1 MVQPT
6 RDRNPCPVNQLM
18 NMLSGPWT
26 MYIIWTL
33 STAGPTRFGALRR
46 QVEGISTKML
56 TERLRL
62 LEQEGIV
69 HRHYEPT
76 VPPQVTYS
84 LTERA
89 GQLVAIL
96 DQLNHLAQQ
105 WYGAGPGC
113 LAPQAS
119 AEALEKPAVLL
130 QGNL

>member
-1 MVQPT
+1 MAQPSS
-6 RDRNPCPVNQLM
+6 DRNPCPVSQLM

-26 MYIIWTL
+26 MYIIWIL
-33 STAGPTRFGALRR
+33 STAGPTRFGVLRR

-56 TERLRL
+56 TERLRM

-89 GQLVAIL
+89 GELVNIL
-96 DQLNHLAQQ
+96 DQLNGLAQR
-105 WYGAGPGC
+105 WYGDLPSCG
-113 LAPQAS
+113 AS
-119 AEALEKPAVLL
+119 QTQPEVLEEATVLL
-130 QGNL
+130 

>member
-1 MVQPT
+1 MAQPSS
-6 RDRNPCPVNQLM
+6 DRNPCPVSQLM

-33 STAGPTRFGALRR
+33 STAGPTRFGVLRR

-69 HRHYEPT
+69 NRHYEAT
-76 VPPQVTYS
+76 VPPKVTYS

-89 GQLVAIL
+89 GELVEIL
-96 DQLNHLAQQ
+96 DQLNGLAQR
-105 WYGAGPGC
+105 WYGDGASPGRVE
-113 LAPQAS
+113 P
-119 AEALEKPAVLL
+119 EALAKATVLL
-130 QGNL
+130 

>member
-1 MVQPT
+1 MARPT
-6 RDRNPCPVNQLM
+6 SDRNPCPVSQLM

-33 STAGPTRFGALRR
+33 STSGPMRFGVLRR

-89 GQLVAIL
+89 GELVTIL
-96 DQLNHLAQQ
+96 DQLNGLAQR
-105 WYGAGPGC
+105 WYGDLPCGAS
-113 LAPQAS
+113 PQS
-119 AEALEKPAVLL
+119 ETLEEATVLL
-130 QGNL
+130 

>member
-1 MVQPT
+1 MAQPT
-6 RDRNPCPVNQLM
+6 SDRNPCPVSLLM

-56 TERLRL
+56 TERLRM

-89 GQLVAIL
+89 GELVTIL
-96 DQLNHLAQQ
+96 DQLNGLAQR
-105 WYGAGPGC
+105 WYGDLPSCGAS
-113 LAPQAS
+113 QAQP
-119 AEALEKPAVLL
+119 EALQKATVLL
-130 QGNL
+130 

>member
-1 MVQPT
+1 MAQPT
-6 RDRNPCPVNQLM
+6 SDRNPCPVSQLM

-33 STAGPTRFGALRR
+33 STAGPTRFGVLRR

-69 HRHYEPT
+69 NRHYEAT
-76 VPPQVTYS
+76 VPPKVTYS

-89 GQLVAIL
+89 GELVEIL
-96 DQLNHLAQQ
+96 DQLNGLAQR
-105 WYGAGPGC
+105 WYGDAASGG
-113 LAPQAS
+113 LAEP
-119 AEALEKPAVLL
+119 EALEKATVLL
-130 QGNL
+130 

>member
-6 RDRNPCPVNQLM
+6 RDRNPCPVSQLM
-18 NMLSGPWT
+18 NLLSGPWT
-26 MYIIWTL
+26 MYILWTL

-84 LTERA
+84 LTERS
-89 GQLVAIL
+89 GELVAIL
-96 DQLNHLAQQ
+96 DQLNDLAQR

-113 LAPQAS
+113 PPPQAG
-119 AEALEKPAVLL
+119 AEALEESAVLL
-130 QGNL
+130 

>member
-1 MVQPT
+1 
-6 RDRNPCPVNQLM
+6 
-18 NMLSGPWT
+18 

-84 LTERA
+84 LTEQS
-89 GQLVAIL
+89 GELVAIL
-96 DQLNHLAQQ
+96 DQLNGLAQR
-105 WYGAGPGC
+105 WYGAESHHPAGEI
-113 LAPQAS
+113 QT
-119 AEALEKPAVLL
+119 LEKTGALRAT
-130 QGNL
+130 